1 MNIFLFDFD
10 LDKNARYFKD
20 KDPKRF
26 NKQLVESVQLMAASL
41 SVWNNTSVEKADGS
55 SYVVNRILYH
65 PACKFLTKCIVNHLW
80 HIEYLRALT
89 KLSPK
94 HACSKSF
101 EALNLPVRDVSIAE
115 YLNITNSDMS
125 GIPVNAPVTEFYK
138 RHIENKHLNDKI
150 RRENVT
156 SKR

>member
-10 LDKNARYFKD
+10 LDKNAEYFKE

-41 SVWNNTSVEKADGS
+41 SVWNSISVKKADGS
-55 SYVVNRILYH
+55 NYIVDRILHH
-65 PACKFLTKCIVNHLW
+65 PACKFLTNNIVNHLW
-80 HIEYLRALT
+80 HIEYVRALT
-89 KLSPK
+89 RLAPNHS
-94 HACSKSF
+94 CSKSF
-101 EALNLPVRDVSIAE
+101 NELNLPVRDVSISE

-125 GIPVNAPVTEFYK
+125 GIPVNAPVTEYYK
-138 RHIENKHLNDKI
+138 RHLENKHLNDKI